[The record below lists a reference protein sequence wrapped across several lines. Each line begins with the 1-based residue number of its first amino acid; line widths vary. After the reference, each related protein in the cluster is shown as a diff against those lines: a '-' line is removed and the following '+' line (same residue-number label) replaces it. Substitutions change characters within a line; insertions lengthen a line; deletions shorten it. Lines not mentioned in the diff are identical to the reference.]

1 MNLLMTARPNDT
13 GARSGRFDTEA
24 ARWAAVRA
32 RDRAADGQ
40 FVFSVKTTGVYCRPS
55 CAARP
60 ARPENVAFHATPA
73 DAERAGFRPC
83 KRCRPTEPSRAVRE
97 AALIAK
103 ACRMIE
109 RVVEDGGEEPRL
121 AELAAAAKVSPHHFH
136 RMFRRIAGVTP
147 KSYAAA
153 QRQRRVQDS
162 LSAGTG
168 VTETIYAAGFNS
180 SSRFYEAAPGML
192 GMTPSAYR
200 KGGEGEVM
208 WHAIGRCSLGTV
220 LVAATERGVAAIMF
234 GDAPRA
240 LVKDL
245 KGRFP
250 KARWMEPSPG
260 FADWVAKVVRFVD
273 DPARA
278 GGLGLPLDIRGTA
291 FQRRVWEALRAIPP
305 GQTATYAEVAQ
316 RLGVPRAVRA
326 VANACGANAL
336 AVAIPCHRV
345 IGSDGRLT
353 GYRWG
358 VERKQRLLDRERR

>member
-1 MNLLMTARPNDT
+1 
-13 GARSGRFDTEA
+13 
-24 ARWAAVRA
+24 
-32 RDRAADGQ
+32 
-40 FVFSVKTTGVYCRPS
+40 
-55 CAARP
+55 
-60 ARPENVAFHATPA
+60 
-73 DAERAGFRPC
+73 
-83 KRCRPTEPSRAVRE
+83 
-97 AALIAK
+97 
-103 ACRMIE
+103 
-109 RVVEDGGEEPRL
+109 
-121 AELAAAAKVSPHHFH
+121 
-136 RMFRRIAGVTP
+136 
-147 KSYAAA
+147 
-153 QRQRRVQDS
+153 
-162 LSAGTG
+162 
-168 VTETIYAAGFNS
+168 
-180 SSRFYEAAPGML
+180 
-192 GMTPSAYR
+192 
-200 KGGEGEVM
+200 M